1 MSLKTL
7 VKVSGVTNLS
17 DARYCA
23 GMGVEMIGFGLDENH
38 PKFIELAKLREIS
51 VWISGIK
58 VVGEFNG
65 DNLDNVNY
73 LSHEIPLDFV
83 QLNHLPHLKELNH
96 IKNPIIL
103 KLDIEKDR
111 LAETEEAMQKYFGNV
126 TFFLLESFDHSIA
139 ELEAVLKKWCENYN
153 IIIGFGINSESLPAV
168 LNTINPKGIGLHGGH
183 EIKPGLKNFEHLADI
198 LELLEED

>member
-58 VVGEFNG
+58 VVGEFHG

-83 QLNHLPHLKELNH
+83 QLNHLPHLEELKH
-96 IKNPIIL
+96 IKSPIIL

-111 LAETEEAMQKYFGNV
+111 LAETEEAMKKYFGNV
-126 TFFLLESFDHSIA
+126 TFFLLESVDYSIA
-139 ELEAVLKKWCENYN
+139 ELESILKKWCADYN
-153 IIIGFGINSESLPAV
+153 IILGFGINSESLPAV
-168 LNTINPKGIGLHGGH
+168 LNKINPKGIGLHGGH

>member
-1 MSLKTL
+1 MALKTL

-23 GMGVEMIGFGLDENH
+23 GMSVEMIGFGLDENH

-51 VWISGIK
+51 IWIAGIK

-83 QLNHLPHLKELNH
+83 QLNHLPHLEILNH
-96 IKNPIIL
+96 IKCPIIL
-103 KLDIEKDR
+103 KLDVEKDK
-111 LAETEEAMQKYFGNV
+111 LAETEAAMKKYAGNI
-126 TFFLLESFDHSIA
+126 TFFLLESTDCTVPEI
-139 ELEAVLKKWCENYN
+139 EDTLINWCSKYN
-153 IIIGFGINSESLPAV
+153 IILGFGINSDSLP
-168 LNTINPKGIGLHGGH
+168 LILEKITPKGIGLHGGH
-183 EIKPGLKNFEHLADI
+183 EIKPGLKDFEHLADI
-198 LELLEED
+198 LELLEVD

>member
-1 MSLKTL
+1 MALKTL

-83 QLNHLPHLKELNH
+83 QLNHLPHLEILNH

-103 KLDIEKDR
+103 KLDIEKDG
-111 LAETEEAMQKYFGNV
+111 LEEIEEAMNKYAGSV
-126 TFFLLESFDHSIA
+126 MFFLLESAVYSIA
-139 ELEAVLKKWCENYN
+139 DLEEVLENWCGKYN
-153 IIIGFGINSESLPAV
+153 IIVGFDINDQSLPV
-168 LNTINPKGIGLHGGH
+168 VINKINPKGIGLHGGH

>member
-1 MSLKTL
+1 MALKTL

-23 GMGVEMIGFGLDENH
+23 GMGVELIGFGLDENH

-83 QLNHLPHLKELNH
+83 QLNHLPHLEILNH

-103 KLDIEKDR
+103 KIDIEKDK
-111 LAETEEAMQKYFGNV
+111 LAEIEETMKKYAGNIA
-126 TFFLLESFDHSIA
+126 FFLLESNTCSIPDIQN
-139 ELEAVLKKWCENYN
+139 VLANWCKTYN
-153 IIIGFGINSESLPAV
+153 IILSFGITGESLPIV
-168 LNTINPKGIGLHGGH
+168 LEKINPKGIGLHGGH
-183 EIKPGLKNFEHLADI
+183 EIKPGLKDFEHLADI